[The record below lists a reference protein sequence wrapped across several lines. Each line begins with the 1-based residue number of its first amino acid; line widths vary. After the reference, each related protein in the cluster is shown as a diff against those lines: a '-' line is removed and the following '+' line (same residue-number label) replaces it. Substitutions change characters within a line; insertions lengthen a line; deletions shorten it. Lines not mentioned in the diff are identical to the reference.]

1 MQDLDAK
8 YRQLEE
14 ENKRLRRA
22 VDELSIL
29 NDLALA
35 IGGSLDAEKIMRS
48 IISKSIR
55 AIGAEQGDITLIA
68 ENDSDPTQTL
78 VRSMVSSQSH
88 SPLHLN
94 QNLLG
99 WMQIHKKPLMINDPR
114 NDKRFRSVK
123 WDDGVKTVLCAP
135 LMAKSKLIGILTIY
149 NKKYEGGFAE
159 SDQRLLSI
167 IAAQSAQ
174 VVENARLYEEEQEY
188 KAMRKEMELASII
201 QKKLL
206 PSKSPEINGYSL
218 GGRNMTAK
226 SVGGD
231 YFDYIKIDDHHWVV
245 CLGDICGKG
254 LPAALLMSNLQAI
267 LHAQVLHSVSPA
279 EILSLAN
286 LQLFRNTGQEKF
298 ATVFLGILNTEN
310 NNLHF
315 SSGGHEYPFYIQSNG
330 NCTRLKM
337 NGLPLGIFENSDYE
351 DEVIEMNPGDCVFVY
366 SDGITES
373 INQEEEEFGESRL
386 KELLISAGQDL
397 YNPEKMIDN
406 IFNATIE
413 HSCQQQRF
421 DDMTALVIS
430 RNP

>member
-1 MQDLDAK
+1 MQDTQNKIQRLK
-8 YRQLEE
+8 E
-14 ENKRLRRA
+14 ENQRLRRA
-22 VDELSIL
+22 VEELSIL

-35 IGGSLDAEKIMRS
+35 IGGNLDSEKIMRS

-55 AIGAEQGDITLIA
+55 AVGAKQGDITLIA
-68 ENDSDPTQTL
+68 ENETNPAQTL
-78 VRSMVSSQSH
+78 VRSMVSSQTQ

-114 NDKRFRSVK
+114 TDERFRNVK
-123 WDDGVKTVLCAP
+123 WEESVRTVLCAP

-149 NKKYEGGFAE
+149 NKKDESGFTD

-188 KAMRKEMELASII
+188 KAMRKEMELASSI

-206 PSKSPEINGYSL
+206 PSTPPEIKGYSI
-218 GGRNMTAK
+218 GGRNLTAK

-231 YFDYIKIDDHHWVV
+231 YFDYVKVDDHHWMV

-254 LPAALLMSNLQAI
+254 MPAALLMSNLQAI
-267 LHAQVLHSVSPA
+267 LHGQVLHSLSPG
-279 EILSLAN
+279 EILKLAN
-286 LQLFRNTGQEKF
+286 IQLFRNTDPEKF
-298 ATVFLGILNTEN
+298 ATVFLGILDAREHK
-310 NNLHF
+310 LHF
-315 SSGGHEYPFYIQSNG
+315 SNGGHEYPFYIKSDG
-330 NCTRLKM
+330 NYDRLKS
-337 NGLPLGIFENSDYE
+337 NGLPLGIMEMSDYGE
-351 DEVIEMNPGDCVFVY
+351 ETIEVDPGDCMLVY

-373 INQEEEEFGESRL
+373 INLQEEEFGESRL
-386 KELLISAGQDL
+386 REILVSTGPDL
-397 YNPEKMIDN
+397 YDPDGLIDK
-406 IFNATIE
+406 IFNASIE
-413 HSCQQQRF
+413 YSGQQQRF
-421 DDMTALVIS
+421 DDMTALVLS

>member
-1 MQDLDAK
+1 MQDTQNKIQRLK
-8 YRQLEE
+8 E
-14 ENKRLRRA
+14 ENQRLRRA
-22 VDELSIL
+22 VEELSIL

-35 IGGSLDAEKIMRS
+35 IGGNLDSEKIMRS

-55 AIGAEQGDITLIA
+55 AVGAKQGDITLIA
-68 ENDSDPTQTL
+68 ENETNPAQTL
-78 VRSMVSSQSH
+78 VRSMVSSQTQ

-114 NDKRFRSVK
+114 TDERFRNVK
-123 WDDGVKTVLCAP
+123 WEESVRTVLCAP

-149 NKKYEGGFAE
+149 NKKDESGFTD

-188 KAMRKEMELASII
+188 KAMRKEMELASSI

-206 PSKSPEINGYSL
+206 PSTPPEIKGYSI
-218 GGRNMTAK
+218 GGRNLTAK

-231 YFDYIKIDDHHWVV
+231 YFDYVKVDDHHWMV

-254 LPAALLMSNLQAI
+254 MPAALLMSNLQAI
-267 LHAQVLHSVSPA
+267 LHGQVLHSLSPG
-279 EILSLAN
+279 EILKLAN
-286 LQLFRNTGQEKF
+286 IQLFRNTDPEKF
-298 ATVFLGILNTEN
+298 ATVFLGILDAREHK
-310 NNLHF
+310 LHF
-315 SSGGHEYPFYIQSNG
+315 SNGGHEYPFYIKSDG
-330 NCTRLKM
+330 NYDRLKS
-337 NGLPLGIFENSDYE
+337 NGLPLGIMEMSDYGE
-351 DEVIEMNPGDCVFVY
+351 ETIEVDPGDCMLVY

-373 INQEEEEFGESRL
+373 INLQEEEFGESRL
-386 KELLISAGQDL
+386 REILVSAGPDL
-397 YNPEKMIDN
+397 YDPDGLIDK
-406 IFNATIE
+406 IFNASIE
-413 HSCQQQRF
+413 YSGQQQRF
-421 DDMTALVIS
+421 DDMTALVLS

>member
-1 MQDLDAK
+1 MQDTQNKIQRLK
-8 YRQLEE
+8 E
-14 ENKRLRRA
+14 ENQRLRRA
-22 VDELSIL
+22 VEELSIL

-35 IGGSLDAEKIMRS
+35 IGGNLDSEKIMRS

-55 AIGAEQGDITLIA
+55 AVGAKQGDITLIA
-68 ENDSDPTQTL
+68 ENETNPAQTL
-78 VRSMVSSQSH
+78 VRSMVSSQTQ

-114 NDKRFRSVK
+114 TDERFRNVK
-123 WDDGVKTVLCAP
+123 WEESVRTVLCAP

-149 NKKYEGGFAE
+149 NKKDESGFTD

-188 KAMRKEMELASII
+188 KAMRKEMELASSI

-206 PSKSPEINGYSL
+206 PSTPPEIKGYSI
-218 GGRNMTAK
+218 GGRNLTAK

-231 YFDYIKIDDHHWVV
+231 YFDYVKVDDHHWMV

-254 LPAALLMSNLQAI
+254 MPAALLMSNLQAI
-267 LHAQVLHSVSPA
+267 LHGQVLHSLSPG
-279 EILSLAN
+279 EILKLAN
-286 LQLFRNTGQEKF
+286 IQLFRNTDPEKF
-298 ATVFLGILNTEN
+298 ATVFLGILDAREHK
-310 NNLHF
+310 LHF
-315 SSGGHEYPFYIQSNG
+315 SNGGHEYPFYIKSDG
-330 NCTRLKM
+330 NYDRLKS
-337 NGLPLGIFENSDYE
+337 NGLPLGIMEMSDYGE
-351 DEVIEMNPGDCVFVY
+351 ETIEVDPGDCMFVY

-373 INQEEEEFGESRL
+373 INLQEEEFGESRL
-386 KELLISAGQDL
+386 REILVSAGPDL
-397 YNPEKMIDN
+397 YDPDGLIDK
-406 IFNATIE
+406 IFNASIE
-413 HSCQQQRF
+413 YSGQQQRF
-421 DDMTALVIS
+421 DDMTALVLS

>member
-1 MQDLDAK
+1 MQDTQNKIQRLK
-8 YRQLEE
+8 E
-14 ENKRLRRA
+14 ENQRLRRA
-22 VDELSIL
+22 VEELSIL

-35 IGGSLDAEKIMRS
+35 IGGNLDSEKIMRS

-55 AIGAEQGDITLIA
+55 AVGAEQGDITLIA
-68 ENDSDPTQTL
+68 ENETNPAQTL
-78 VRSMVSSQSH
+78 VRSMVSSQTQ

-114 NDKRFRSVK
+114 TDERFRNVK
-123 WDDGVKTVLCAP
+123 WEESVRTVLCAP

-149 NKKYEGGFAE
+149 NKKDQSGFTD

-188 KAMRKEMELASII
+188 KAMRKEMELASSI

-206 PSKSPEINGYSL
+206 PSTPPEIKGYSI
-218 GGRNMTAK
+218 GGRNLTAK

-231 YFDYIKIDDHHWVV
+231 YFDYVKVDDHHWMV

-254 LPAALLMSNLQAI
+254 MPAALLMSNLQAI
-267 LHAQVLHSVSPA
+267 LHGQVLHSLSPG
-279 EILSLAN
+279 EILKLAN
-286 LQLFRNTGQEKF
+286 IQLFRNTDPEKF
-298 ATVFLGILNTEN
+298 ATVFLGILDAREHK
-310 NNLHF
+310 LHF
-315 SSGGHEYPFYIQSNG
+315 SNGGHEYPFYIKSDG
-330 NCTRLKM
+330 NYDRLKS
-337 NGLPLGIFENSDYE
+337 NGLPLGIMEMSDYGE
-351 DEVIEMNPGDCVFVY
+351 ETIEVDPGDCMFVY

-373 INQEEEEFGESRL
+373 INLQEEEFGESRL
-386 KELLISAGQDL
+386 REILVSAGPDL
-397 YNPEKMIDN
+397 YDPDGLIDK
-406 IFNATIE
+406 IFNASIE
-413 HSCQQQRF
+413 YSGQQQRF
-421 DDMTALVIS
+421 DDMTALVLS

>member
-1 MQDLDAK
+1 MQDTQNKIQRLK
-8 YRQLEE
+8 E
-14 ENKRLRRA
+14 ENQRLRRA
-22 VDELSIL
+22 VEELSIL

-35 IGGSLDAEKIMRS
+35 IGGNLDSEKIMRS

-55 AIGAEQGDITLIA
+55 AVGAKQGDITLIA
-68 ENDSDPTQTL
+68 ENETNPAQTL
-78 VRSMVSSQSH
+78 VRSMVSSQTQ

-114 NDKRFRSVK
+114 TDERFRNVK
-123 WDDGVKTVLCAP
+123 WEESVRTVLCAP

-149 NKKYEGGFAE
+149 NKKDESGFTD

-188 KAMRKEMELASII
+188 KAMRKEMELASSI

-206 PSKSPEINGYSL
+206 PSTPPEIKGYSI
-218 GGRNMTAK
+218 GGRNLTAK

-231 YFDYIKIDDHHWVV
+231 YFDYVKVDDHHWMV

-254 LPAALLMSNLQAI
+254 MPAALLMSNLQAI
-267 LHAQVLHSVSPA
+267 LHGQVLHSLSPG
-279 EILSLAN
+279 EILKLAN
-286 LQLFRNTGQEKF
+286 IQLFRNTDPEKF
-298 ATVFLGILNTEN
+298 ATVFLGILDTREHK
-310 NNLHF
+310 LHF
-315 SSGGHEYPFYIQSNG
+315 SNGGHEYPFYIKSDG
-330 NCTRLKM
+330 NYDRLKS
-337 NGLPLGIFENSDYE
+337 NGLPLGIMEMSDYGE
-351 DEVIEMNPGDCVFVY
+351 ETIEVDPGDCMFVY

-373 INQEEEEFGESRL
+373 INLQEEEFGESRL
-386 KELLISAGQDL
+386 REILVSTGPDL
-397 YNPEKMIDN
+397 YDPDGLIDK
-406 IFNATIE
+406 IFNASIE
-413 HSCQQQRF
+413 YSGQQQRF
-421 DDMTALVIS
+421 DDMTALVLS